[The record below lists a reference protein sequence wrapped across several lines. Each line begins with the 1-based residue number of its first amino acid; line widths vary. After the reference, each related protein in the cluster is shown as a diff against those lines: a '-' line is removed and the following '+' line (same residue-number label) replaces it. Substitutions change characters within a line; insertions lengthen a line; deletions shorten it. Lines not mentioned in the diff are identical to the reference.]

1 MVKLRDAR
9 YCNLKLI
16 LVFLVIY
23 GHWIEPKIYSSDWLL
38 QQYKFI
44 YMFHMPLFAFLS
56 GVFLKT
62 EKDCLRQIKKTIP
75 LYLIFQLFAALL
87 NATDLFIPWWI
98 LWYLLSYCLWAGLGF
113 LWFRYG
119 KENSKFLFL
128 VISIVLGILVGC
140 IPWIDRTFSASRT
153 FVFFPYFFIG
163 LICKQE
169 TQWEKYRGCG
179 LLTLM
184 LASVII
190 LLFGSSIS
198 VTFLYQATPF
208 TSIPIGIKLRL
219 ICYLLGGFLGFSVL
233 VFTPMKRF
241 YFTKAGADTLPMYLI
256 HAPIVAYLR
265 TIETASV
272 MYVILSILMLY
283 AIYKLSQWFN
293 NLYGIV
299 PSERRDRDVGV
310 SRYIHQIQ

>member
-23 GHWIEPKIYSSDWLL
+23 GHCIEARIYTSECLL

-56 GVFLKT
+56 GLFLKT
-62 EKDCLRQIKKTIP
+62 EKDCLRQIKKTLP
-75 LYLIFQLFAALL
+75 LYLLIQFLAVLL
-87 NATDLFIPWWI
+87 NAIDIFTPWWI
-98 LWYLLSYCLWAGLGF
+98 LWYLLSYCLWAGFGF

-119 KENSKFLFL
+119 KENSKFFFL
-128 VISIVLGILVGC
+128 VISIVLGVLVGC

-169 TQWEKYRGCG
+169 TQWEKYRGYG
-179 LLTLM
+179 LLALV
-184 LASVII
+184 LASVFII
-190 LLFGSSIS
+190 LFGSSIS
-198 VTFLYQATPF
+198 ATFLYQATPF
-208 TSIPIGIKLRL
+208 TSIPTGIKLRL
-219 ICYLLGGFLGFSVL
+219 LCYLLGGLLGFFVL
-233 VFTPMKRF
+233 AFAPIKRF
-241 YFTKAGADTLPMYLI
+241 PFTRAGADTMPAYLI
-256 HAPIVAYLR
+256 HAPLVLIIR
-265 TIETASV
+265 EIEISWV
-272 MYVILSILMLY
+272 MYVVLDALILY
-283 AIYKLSQWFN
+283 VIYKLSQWFN

-299 PSERRDRDVGV
+299 PSERRDRDVRI
-310 SRYIHQIQ
+310 SRYIH